1 MLVVVLP
8 ATLMVLFSH
17 LALASH
23 YGTNIDFLNPA
34 ALRVFVTHLPL
45 L

>member
-1 MLVVVLP
+1 MLVVVSP
-8 ATLMVLFSH
+8 ATLFSR

-23 YGTNIDFLNPA
+23 RGTNIDFLNPA